1 MSNKIEI
8 ANKLKKLLGVNDQ
21 QKLNELV
28 WTLPQNKNLYIITNK
43 GCQMI
48 AAKQGLYVH
57 YDQPIVIQ
65 DNIVIKAKVITKD
78 DNLIESFG
86 EANSKNCRN
95 PYPISMAEKRGHD
108 RVILKA
114 CDVYGDI
121 YSEEENLEEFKKPT
135 TIHEPE
141 PVGLEEVKHKNKLE
155 GFMFEID
162 NIKNQDEFDIAWG
175 DLQVRLKSSGFTTPD
190 KQKIHSHIISKF
202 KINNK

>member
-1 MSNKIEI
+1 MSNRNEI
-8 ANKLKKLLGVNDQ
+8 ANKLKKLLGDIDQ
-21 QKLNELV
+21 QKFGEIT

-95 PYPISMAEKRGHD
+95 PYPISMAEKRAMSRAVLKLTGFYELGHFGED
-108 RVILKA
+108 EA
-114 CDVYGDI
+114 DD
-121 YSEEENLEEFKKPT
+121 FKRK
-135 TIHEPE
+135 
-141 PVGLEEVKHKNKLE
+141 
-155 GFMFEID
+155 
-162 NIKNQDEFDIAWG
+162 
-175 DLQVRLKSSGFTTPD
+175 
-190 KQKIHSHIISKF
+190 
-202 KINNK
+202 

>member
-1 MSNKIEI
+1 MSNKKEI
-8 ANKLKKLLGVNDQ
+8 YDKLKKLLGDIDQ
-21 QKLNELV
+21 QKFNEIT
-28 WTLPQNKNLYIITNK
+28 WTLPQNKNLFIITNK

-65 DNIVIKAKVITKD
+65 DNIVIKAKVTTKD
-78 DNLIESFG
+78 GNLIESFG

-121 YSEEENLEEFKKPT
+121 YGEEENKEEFNITKG
-135 TIHEPE
+135 EPIGFQDVE
-141 PVGLEEVKHKNKLE
+141 HKNKFD
-155 GFMFEID
+155 GFMYEID
-162 NIKNQDEFDIAWG
+162 NIKDQDEFNSAWG
-175 DLQVRLKSSGFTTPD
+175 DLQVRLRNSGFTLSD

-202 KINNK
+202 KINNQ

>member
-1 MSNKIEI
+1 MSNKKEIED
-8 ANKLKKLLGVNDQ
+8 KLKKLLGINDQ

-65 DNIVIKAKVITKD
+65 DNIVIKAKVTTKD
-78 DNLIESFG
+78 GNLIESFG

-121 YSEEENLEEFKKPT
+121 YSIEENEEEFNITKG
-135 TIHEPE
+135 EPI
-141 PVGLEEVKHKNKLE
+141 GLQEVEHKNKLD
-155 GFMFEID
+155 GFMYEID
-162 NIKNQDEFDIAWG
+162 NIKDQDEFDSAWG

-202 KINNK
+202 KINNQ

>member
-1 MSNKIEI
+1 MSNKKEI
-8 ANKLKKLLGVNDQ
+8 YDKLKKLLGDIDQ
-21 QKLNELV
+21 QKFNEIT
-28 WTLPQNKNLYIITNK
+28 WTLPQNKNLFIITNK

-65 DNIVIKAKVITKD
+65 DNIVIKAKVTTKD
-78 DNLIESFG
+78 SNLIESFG

-121 YSEEENLEEFKKPT
+121 YSEEENKEEFNITKGKP
-135 TIHEPE
+135 I
-141 PVGLEEVKHKNKLE
+141 GFQEVEHKNKLD
-155 GFMFEID
+155 GFMYEID
-162 NIKNQDEFDIAWG
+162 NIKDQDEFDSAWG

-202 KINNK
+202 KINNQ